1 MNKTELIAFVAE
13 QAGLSKKDAQAAVD
27 AVVDG
32 IAVSLKKGKK
42 VSLPGFGSFDVRK
55 RAARKGVNPATGKP
69 MDIAASKS
77 VGFKVGKQLK
87 DSLK

>member
-1 MNKTELIAFVAE
+1 MNKTELIAYIAE
-13 QAGLSKKDAQAAVD
+13 KTDFSKKDAQVALEAVIE
-27 AVVDG
+27 G
-32 IAVSLKKGKK
+32 ISTSLQNGEK
-42 VSLPGFGSFDVRK
+42 VSLPGFGSFDVRE

>member
-1 MNKTELIAFVAE
+1 MNKTELVAYVAE
-13 QAGLSKKDAQAAVD
+13 KSNLSKKDAQVAVE
-27 AVVDG
+27 AVIDG
-32 IAVSLKKGKK
+32 ISSSLKKGDK
-42 VSLPGFGSFDVRK
+42 VSIPGFGSFDVRE

-69 MDIAASKS
+69 MDIPASKS